1 MQIRNK
7 LIGDRSFYRRVAS
20 VAVPIIVQNG
30 ITTFVSLLDN
40 VMVGRVGTLEMSGVS
55 VVNQILLIFMLSVW
69 GINAGAGIFTAQFRG
84 SCDNEGIRYTLRY
97 KLLACMV
104 ITAAFIVAMFPAAKP
119 LIGLF
124 LQGEGSPEDAGA
136 IMGFGMEYLNIMLWG
151 LVPFALCNAYAG
163 TLREC
168 DKGTVPMVGS
178 MIAVGVNLC
187 LNYILIFG
195 KLGLP
200 EMGVKGAAL
209 ATVISRFVELGVVAG
224 WAHLH
229 TKILPCFKSLFRSV
243 YIPGKLLGKMILKST
258 PLLCNE
264 ALYATGLF
272 VINQCYSTCG
282 LAVVSAVSIAT
293 TLNNLACVVTTAVG
307 NTIGIIMGQML
318 GANCSKQELR
328 TANSRMLTLA
338 VAAGVVFGVLLVIF
352 SGIIPAIGFP
362 NCYKAT
368 AEERGIATYLIL
380 IMAVVKPFLTFSSS
394 CYYTMRAG
402 GKIGITFLY
411 DSGFMFAFT
420 IPIAFCLSRF
430 TDISILPLFFCCQL
444 PDVCKCVLGFIMI
457 KKERWMQRL
466 IP

>member
-1 MQIRNK
+1 MSIRSN
-7 LIGDRSFYRRVAS
+7 LIGDRSFYRRVAA

-84 SCDNEGIRYTLRY
+84 SCDNDGIRYTLRY
-97 KLLACMV
+97 KLLACTV
-104 ITAAFIVAMFPAAKP
+104 ITSAFILAMIPAAKP

-124 LQGEGSPEDAGA
+124 LQGEGSPEDAKA
-136 IMGFGMEYLNIMLWG
+136 IMGFGMEYLHIMLWG
-151 LVPFALCNAYAG
+151 VVPFGLCHAYAG

-178 MIAVGVNLC
+178 MIAVGVNLI

-195 KLGLP
+195 RLGLP
-200 EMGVKGAAL
+200 AMGVKGAAL

-229 TKILPCFKSLFRSV
+229 TKILPCIKGLFRGI

-258 PLLCNE
+258 PLLFNE
-264 ALYATGLF
+264 ALYATGMG
-272 VINQCYSTCG
+272 IISQSYSTCG
-282 LAVVSAVSIAT
+282 LDVVSAVSIAT
-293 TLNNLACVVTTAVG
+293 TLNNLASVVTTAIG

-318 GANCSKQELR
+318 GTNRTREELR
-328 TANSRMLTLA
+328 TANSRLLALA
-338 VAAGVVFGVLLVIF
+338 VAAGVVFGLFLVAI
-352 SGIIPAIGFP
+352 SGLFP
-362 NCYKAT
+362 KCYNASAEIRALAT
-368 AEERGIATYLIL
+368 SLIL

-394 CYYTMRAG
+394 CYYTVRAG
-402 GKIGITFLY
+402 GQIGVTFLY

-420 IPIAFCLSRF
+420 IPIAVCLSRF
-430 TDISILPLFFCCQL
+430 TDISILLLFFCCQL
-444 PDVCKCVLGFIMI
+444 PDMCKCVLGFIMI

>member
-1 MQIRNK
+1 MQVRNK
-7 LIGDRSFYRRVAS
+7 LIGDRPFYRRVAA

-84 SCDNEGIRYTLRY
+84 SCDNDGIRYTLRY

-124 LQGEGSPEDAGA
+124 LQGEGSPEDARA
-136 IMGFGMEYLNIMLWG
+136 IMGFGLEYLDIMLWG

-168 DKGTVPMVGS
+168 DKGAVPMVGS
-178 MIAVGVNLC
+178 MVAVGVNLV
-187 LNYILIFG
+187 LNYLLIFG

-200 EMGVKGAAL
+200 AMGVRGAAL

-229 TKILPCFKSLFRSV
+229 TKVLPCIKGLFRSV

-258 PLLCNE
+258 PLLFNE
-264 ALYATGLF
+264 ALYATGMG
-272 VINQCYSTCG
+272 IISQCYSTCG

-293 TLNNLACVVTTAVG
+293 TLNNLASVVTTAIG

-318 GANCSKQELR
+318 GANHSREELR
-328 TANSRMLTLA
+328 TTNSRLLALA
-338 VAAGVVFGVLLVIF
+338 VAAGVTFGLLLVAISWVF
-352 SGIIPAIGFP
+352 PLCYNASGEIRAL
-362 NCYKAT
+362 AT
-368 AEERGIATYLIL
+368 SLIL

-394 CYYTMRAG
+394 CYYTVRAG
-402 GKIGITFLY
+402 GQIGITFLY
-411 DSGFMFAFT
+411 DSGFMFVFT

-430 TDISILPLFFCCQL
+430 TDISILPMFFCCQL

>member
-7 LIGDRSFYRRVAS
+7 LIGDRPFYRRVAA

-40 VMVGRVGTLEMSGVS
+40 VMVGRVGTLQMSGVS

-84 SCDNEGIRYTLRY
+84 SCDNDGVRYTLRY
-97 KLLACMV
+97 KLLACAL
-104 ITAAFIVAMFPAAKP
+104 ISLAFIGAMFPAAKP

-124 LQGEGSPEDAGA
+124 LQGEGSPEDARA
-136 IMGFGMEYLNIMLWG
+136 IMDFGLQYLDIMILG
-151 LVPFALCNAYAG
+151 LIPFALCNAYAG

-168 DKGTVPMVGS
+168 DKGSVPMVGS
-178 MIAVGVNLC
+178 MVAVGANLIF
-187 LNYILIFG
+187 NYILIFG
-195 KLGLP
+195 KLGVP
-200 EMGVKGAAL
+200 AMGVKGAAW

-229 TKILPCFKSLFRSV
+229 TKILPCIKGLFRSV

-258 PLLCNE
+258 PLLFNE
-264 ALYATGLF
+264 ALYATGMG
-272 VINQCYSTCG
+272 IISQCYSTCG
-282 LAVVSAVSIAT
+282 LDVVSAVSIAT
-293 TLNNLACVVTTAVG
+293 TLNNLASVVTTAVG

-318 GANCSKQELR
+318 GANRSREELR
-328 TANSRMLTLA
+328 TANSRLLALA
-338 VAAGVVFGVLLVIF
+338 VAAGVVFGLFLVAI
-352 SGIIPAIGFP
+352 SGLFP
-362 NCYKAT
+362 RCYNASGEIRAMAT
-368 AEERGIATYLIL
+368 SLIL

-394 CYYTMRAG
+394 CYYTVRAG
-402 GKIGITFLY
+402 GQIGITFLY

>member
-7 LIGDRSFYRRVAS
+7 LIGDRSFYHRVAA

-84 SCDNEGIRYTLRY
+84 SCDNDGIRYTLRY

-104 ITAAFIVAMFPAAKP
+104 ITLAFIVAMFPAAKP

-124 LQGEGSPEDAGA
+124 LQGDGSPEDAGA
-136 IMGFGMEYLNIMLWG
+136 IMGFGLEYLDIMLWG

-195 KLGLP
+195 RLGLP
-200 EMGVKGAAL
+200 AMGVRGAAL
-209 ATVISRFVELGVVAG
+209 ATVISRFVELAVVAG

-229 TKILPCFKSLFRSV
+229 TKILPCIKGLFRSI

-258 PLLCNE
+258 PLLFNE
-264 ALYATGLF
+264 ALYATGMG
-272 VINQCYSTCG
+272 IISQCYSTCG
-282 LAVVSAVSIAT
+282 LDVVSAVSIAT
-293 TLNNLACVVTTAVG
+293 TLNNLASVVTIAIG

-318 GANCSKQELR
+318 GANRSRGELR
-328 TANSRMLTLA
+328 TANSRLLALA
-338 VAAGVVFGVLLVIF
+338 VTAGVVFGLFLVAI
-352 SGIIPAIGFP
+352 SGLFP
-362 NCYKAT
+362 QCYKASG
-368 AEERGIATYLIL
+368 GIRALATSLIL

-394 CYYTMRAG
+394 CYYTVRAG
-402 GKIGITFLY
+402 GQIGVTFLY

-420 IPIAFCLSRF
+420 IPIAFCLSQF

-444 PDVCKCVLGFIMI
+444 PDVCKCVLGFVMI